1 MKEPLWKQ
9 LRDAAPV
16 HPNYLLEEMEF
27 NDRYPVDVYGL
38 AEALDIQ
45 VIEVEDRADGCLI
58 IEKDP
63 PSAKIHVSSYVAKV
77 RRRFTI
83 AHEIGHL
90 ALGHHFEH
98 TINRDVSPDRPWRVE
113 REANQYAA
121 QLLMP
126 EKQTRL
132 AFNAFETIE
141 EMAEHF
147 DVSLE
152 ALIYR
157 LKDLRLING

>member
-16 HPNYLLEEMEF
+16 DPAYLLEEMEF
-27 NDRYPVDVYGL
+27 ATAYPIDVYEL
-38 AEALDIQ
+38 AKALDIEVVEVDERGDGSL
-45 VIEVEDRADGCLI
+45 VIHKNHAT
-58 IEKDP
+58 
-63 PSAKIHVSSYVAKV
+63 IHVSNRVAKV

-90 ALGHHFEH
+90 ALGHKFEH
-98 TINRDVSPDRPWRVE
+98 SIHRDVSPNRPWRVE

-126 EKQTRL
+126 EKQVRL
-132 AFNAFETIE
+132 AFNAFETID

-147 DVSLE
+147 DVSQE
-152 ALIYR
+152 ALVYR